1 MEIFS
6 EDFKK
11 QHLLATVDA
20 RLKLIVAI
28 AVLIMVISYKGFV
41 FPLVVLFINIG
52 LCLKMR
58 VPFKIFAVRMA
69 EPLVIVFILIVLKV
83 FFTGK
88 EVLFSLSLAG
98 ISIIGHKDGLIDGLM
113 IASRVLG
120 AVSIVVV
127 LGFSTPFAE
136 LMAGLSWM
144 RIPKGFVEILMLAYR
159 YIFVLLE
166 EAMVIYHSQ
175 KTRLGYSTVRR
186 GLSSFGT
193 LAGSLVLKAF
203 EHSHNTTIAMV
214 QRGYDGNMPTLQHKP
229 FKAFEVV
236 CSIVFL
242 LTMGVIWKM

>member
-11 QHLLATVDA
+11 EHLLTAVDA
-20 RLKLIVAI
+20 RVKFIVAI

-41 FPLVVLFINIG
+41 FPLLVLLLNIG

-58 VPFKIFAVRMA
+58 VPFKIFALRMA
-69 EPLVIVFILIVLKV
+69 EPLVIVAILVALK
-83 FFTGK
+83 FLFSGK

-98 ISIIGHKDGLIDGLM
+98 LSIIGHKDGLIAGLM

-127 LGFSTPFAE
+127 LGFSTPFAD

-144 RIPKGFVEILMLAYR
+144 RIPKGFVEILMFAYR

-175 KTRLGYSTVRR
+175 KTRLGYSTVWR

-193 LAGSLVLKAF
+193 LAGSLILKAF
-203 EHSHNTTIAMV
+203 DHSHNTTIAMV
-214 QRGYDGNMPTLQHKP
+214 QRGFDGDIPTLQHKP
-229 FKAFEVV
+229 FKVFEVA
-236 CSIVFL
+236 CSVLFL
-242 LTMGVIWKM
+242 LAMGVLWKM

>member
-242 LTMGVIWKM
+242 LTMGVIWTM